1 MQLKSISLAALI
13 ALFASSATSFTSNLP
28 MLSPVTRVLAQS
40 TETNKSEAARLL
52 DLCRE
57 DIKKN
62 QFQAALQSCQQ
73 AVTTAQTM
81 GDRSTQAKS
90 LNILGNAY
98 LNTGNVKQALTN
110 YQQAL
115 PIAQAIKDRV
125 LESKVLLNLG
135 EAANKLGDT
144 AKAKALFQQALAI
157 AQEIKDAQLVSAA
170 KAQIQKPEKVEA
182 DKLLEQGNKQ
192 LDTSQFQAAL
202 RSYQQALKIYQSIQ
216 DREGEAHSLGNLGLA
231 YYNLGDY
238 KRAIDY
244 YNQSLTIASAIGDLL
259 GEAISLGNLGP
270 AYDNLGDYKRA
281 IDYQIQSLTIARAI
295 GDRLGEAKSLNNLGV
310 ALLDSGNPKAAEENL
325 RNAIAVHECMRKDLG
340 SNDAFKISIFET
352 QASSYRLLQQALVAQ
367 NQTTEALLVA
377 EGGRNKAF
385 IELLA
390 QRQQL
395 SSAPV
400 QLSIAQIRQIAKQ
413 QHATLVEYS
422 IALNNLYIWVIKP
435 TTEVTFHKVDIKKTN
450 LGNAAEDTRVA
461 ASNVAEGRGVAH
473 DVITSLV
480 GKTRSTLNSTI
491 DSASSSDTTAK
502 VHSLSCRGNNCLQQ
516 MYQLLIQPIAK
527 ELPTNPDAQVIFIPH
542 ESLFL
547 VPFAALQDENHKFLI
562 EKHTISIAPSIQ
574 VLELIHQN
582 QLKLHSQQS
591 ASQNS
596 VVGVNRSALVVGN
609 PTMPQVATK
618 IGEPPQQLPALP
630 GAEREAQSIA
640 QVLKTQPLTGEQAT
654 KVAVKKLMERARIIH
669 LATHGLLDNLAEAG
683 IPGVVALAPS
693 KGDDGLLSANEVLDL
708 KLNAELV
715 VLSACDTGRG
725 RITGDGAIGF
735 PRALI
740 AAGVP
745 SIIVSL
751 WQVSD
756 LDSTV
761 FLMPEFYRQLQ
772 HNSDKAHALR
782 QAMLATMK
790 KYPNPSDWAAFILIG
805 EAD

>member
-1 MQLKSISLAALI
+1 MTI
-13 ALFASSATSFTSNLP
+13 ARA
-28 MLSPVTRVLAQS
+28 
-40 TETNKSEAARLL
+40 
-52 DLCRE
+52 
-57 DIKKN
+57 I
-62 QFQAALQSCQQ
+62 
-73 AVTTAQTM
+73 
-81 GDRSTQAKS
+81 GDR
-90 LNILGNAY
+90 
-98 LNTGNVKQALTN
+98 
-110 YQQAL
+110 
-115 PIAQAIKDRV
+115 
-125 LESKVLLNLG
+125 LG
-135 EAANKLGDT
+135 EAN
-144 AKAKALFQQALAI
+144 
-157 AQEIKDAQLVSAA
+157 
-170 KAQIQKPEKVEA
+170 
-182 DKLLEQGNKQ
+182 
-192 LDTSQFQAAL
+192 
-202 RSYQQALKIYQSIQ
+202 
-216 DREGEAHSLGNLGLA
+216 SLGNLGLAYDNLGDYKRAIDYHTQSLTIARTIGDRQSEANSLGNLGLAYDNLGDYKRAIDYHTQNLTIARTIGDRQSEANSLGNLGNA

-244 YNQSLTIASAIGDLL
+244 HTQN
-259 GEAISLGNLGP
+259 
-270 AYDNLGDYKRA
+270 
-281 IDYQIQSLTIARAI
+281 LTIARTI
-295 GDRLGEAKSLNNLGV
+295 GDRQSEAGSLNNLGV
-310 ALLDSGNPKAAEENL
+310 ALLNSGNPKAAEEKL
-325 RNAIAVHECMRKDLG
+325 QNAIAVDESIRKDLG

-352 QASSYRLLQQALVAQ
+352 QARSYRLLQQALVAQ
-367 NQTTEALLVA
+367 NRTTEALLVA

-390 QRQQL
+390 QHQQL
-395 SSAPV
+395 SSAPTP
-400 QLSIAQIRQIAKQ
+400 LSIAQIQHIAKQ

-422 IALNNLYIWVIKP
+422 IAFDNLYIWVIKP

-450 LGNAAEDTRVA
+450 LGDAAEDTRVA

-527 ELPTNPDAQVIFIPH
+527 ELPTNPDAEVIFIPH

-582 QLKLHSQQS
+582 QLKLQSQQS

-756 LDSTV
+756 QDSTV
-761 FLMPEFYRQLQ
+761 FLMPEFYRQLKN
-772 HNSDKAHALR
+772 NSDKAHALR